1 MIALGLAIVWQ
12 IQSSCMH
19 QIEPIVAL
27 FNCLATKVQLKIKG
41 NQGKWDT
48 RNIGP
53 CLPILDNLVNLMSV
67 AKEVLATKMVLTV
80 LVA

>member
-1 MIALGLAIVWQ
+1 MSGKFNLVA
-12 IQSSCMH
+12 CRH

-27 FNCLATKVQLKIKG
+27 FNCLATKVQLKIKR

-67 AKEVLATKMVLTV
+67 AKKVLATKMVLTV